1 MNKKG
6 LWFLL
11 ASSLEK
17 RRMWRVLVLL
27 VFFFIKEIREQKQK
41 IKVFNARRKG
51 VWLGWWVV
59 VAQYPN
65 SLYAHTISFSV
76 FKTCLVF

>member
-6 LWFLL
+6 LWFLF

-27 VFFFIKEIREQKQK
+27 VFLYIKEIREQKQK
-41 IKVFNARRKG
+41 RKVFNARRMG

-65 SLYAHTISFSV
+65 SL
-76 FKTCLVF
+76 